1 MRMKDRNPIGTK
13 INIYVGSSL
22 ATGRTLIR
30 LRYSLCGIEIARII
44 RKIGLLPDALCFI
57 PIDSRNSC
65 LSSNRTFNFNAK
77 TKNNILVQFIDV
89 SIGRYNFA
97 GTCHVL

>member
-30 LRYSLCGIEIARII
+30 LRYSVTPCAES
-44 RKIGLLPDALCFI
+44 KLLELFEKLACFQMLY
-57 PIDSRNSC
+57 SYRFS
-65 LSSNRTFNFNAK
+65 
-77 TKNNILVQFIDV
+77 
-89 SIGRYNFA
+89 
-97 GTCHVL
+97 